1 MPLEPFKSR
10 QPPDRPLKKKI
21 HVDLGKI
28 NGRHFLVRV
37 DSISCLLHMVAF
49 QDKSKT
55 VRQVVE
61 HVRKFIFLNLV
72 CPLAFWSDN
81 ELKLTVV
88 EFWSF
93 LDD

>member
-28 NGRHFLVRV
+28 NGRHFLVLV
-37 DSISCLLHMVAF
+37 DSFSCLLHMVAF
-49 QDKSKT
+49 HDKSTT

-61 HVRKFIFLNLV
+61 HVQKFIFLNPV
-72 CPLAFWSDN
+72 RPLAF
-81 ELKLTVV
+81 
-88 EFWSF
+88 
-93 LDD
+93 